1 VQVRWNTIAFAGWL
15 PFRPVDFG
23 MAFGRTLVI
32 FSHGGRE
39 GECDFED
46 SEGTILI
53 KERALGL

>member
-1 VQVRWNTIAFAGWL
+1 
-15 PFRPVDFG
+15 